1 MKWTDEIDGEFN
13 GSPCKIRVGVSE
25 TYSES
30 DYNKNL
36 REQRVNNVVKDYGN
50 FDRPKV
56 GGVSADDLMNDSVPS
71 FRESFINKLIE
82 KREMNL
88 LYHCRYQL
96 VDIITMIDSANKSE
110 DLNLELLKV
119 LVGDIKKVLGYKL
132 CNGQMH

>member
-1 MKWTDEIDGEFN
+1 MTMYFEN
-13 GSPCKIRVGVSE
+13 
-25 TYSES
+25 
-30 DYNKNL
+30 DYDKHL

-71 FRESFINKLIE
+71 FRESFIKALIH
-82 KREMNL
+82 KRDIEL

-96 VDIITMIDSANKSE
+96 VDIITMIDAADTAD

-119 LVGDIKKVLGYKL
+119 LVCDIKNVFGDKL
-132 CNGQMH
+132 

>member
-1 MKWTDEIDGEFN
+1 MKWTDEINGEFN

-30 DYNKNL
+30 DYNKDL

-56 GGVSADDLMNDSVPS
+56 GSISVDDLLNDGIPS
-71 FRESFINKLIE
+71 FRDSLINKLIE

-96 VDIITMIDSANKSE
+96 VDIITMIDSANTAD

-119 LVGDIKKVLGYKL
+119 LVGDIKNVFGDRL
-132 CNGQMH
+132 

>member
-13 GSPCKIRVGVSE
+13 GNPCKIRVG
-25 TYSES
+25 YSES
-30 DYNKNL
+30 DYDKNL
-36 REQRVNNVVKDYGN
+36 REQRVGNVVKDYGIW
-50 FDRPKV
+50 DRPKV
-56 GGVSADDLMNDSVPS
+56 GSISVDDLLNDGIPS
-71 FRESFINKLIE
+71 FRDSLINKLIE

-119 LVGDIKKVLGYKL
+119 LVGDIKKVFGDKL
-132 CNGQMH
+132 

>member
-1 MKWTDEIDGEFN
+1 MKWTDKLDGEFN

-56 GGVSADDLMNDSVPS
+56 GGVSADDLLNDSIPS
-71 FRESFINKLIE
+71 FSDSLINALINN
-82 KREMNL
+82 REMNL

-96 VDIITMIDSANKSE
+96 VDIITMIDSANTTD

-119 LVGDIKKVLGYKL
+119 LVGDIKKVFGDKL
-132 CNGQMH
+132 

>member
-1 MKWTDEIDGEFN
+1 MKWTDKLDGEFN

-30 DYNKNL
+30 DYNKDL

-56 GGVSADDLMNDSVPS
+56 GSISVDDLLNDGIPS
-71 FRESFINKLIE
+71 FSDSLINTLINN
-82 KREMNL
+82 REMNL

-96 VDIITMIDSANKSE
+96 VDIITMIDVANTTD

-119 LVGDIKKVLGYKL
+119 LVGDIKNVFGDRL
-132 CNGQMH
+132 

>member
-1 MKWTDEIDGEFN
+1 MKWTDKLDGEFN

-56 GGVSADDLMNDSVPS
+56 GGVNADDLMNDSVPS
-71 FRESFINKLIE
+71 FRESFINAL
-82 KREMNL
+82 
-88 LYHCRYQL
+88 
-96 VDIITMIDSANKSE
+96 IDSANKSD

-119 LVGDIKKVLGYKL
+119 LVGDIKKVFGDKL
-132 CNGQMH
+132 ILVSVRVTLKVLY

>member
-1 MKWTDEIDGEFN
+1 MKWTDRLDGEFN

-56 GGVSADDLMNDSVPS
+56 GGVSADDLMNDGIPS
-71 FRESFINKLIE
+71 FRDSLINKLIE

-119 LVGDIKKVLGYKL
+119 LVGDIKKVFGDKL
-132 CNGQMH
+132 

>member
-1 MKWTDEIDGEFN
+1 MKWTDELDGEFN
-13 GSPCKIRVGVSE
+13 GNPCKIRVGVSE

-71 FRESFINKLIE
+71 FRESFINALIH
-82 KREMNL
+82 KREVEL
-88 LYHCRYQL
+88 LYYCRCQL
-96 VDIITMIDSANKSE
+96 VDIITMIDVANTAD
-110 DLNLELLKV
+110 DLNLELLKA
-119 LVGDIKKVLGYKL
+119 LVGDIKNVFGDKL
-132 CNGQMH
+132 

>member
-119 LVGDIKKVLGYKL
+119 LVADIKKVFGDKL
-132 CNGQMH
+132 